1 MLVSDKL
8 NMEYDYFLIKIS
20 IFYMNIVKFI

>member
-1 MLVSDKL
+1 MLVFDKS
-8 NMEYDYFLIKIS
+8 NMEYGYFLIKIS

>member
-1 MLVSDKL
+1 MLASDKL
-8 NMEYDYFLIKIS
+8 NMEYDYLLIKIS